1 MDSGLRQY
9 KLGKKLYGGIVARET
24 SISENKKHI
33 ALHIVK
39 LYIPDKIVR
48 NTAQL
53 TLINGIQY

>member
-1 MDSGLRQY
+1 MRQY

-24 SISENKKHI
+24 SISEKKKHI